1 MFIFWI
7 GIQISNIKTLPI
19 NYMWGIGINGIPTL
33 GGIFGI
39 FIALRWGGFKSAL
52 GKALMYISIG
62 LLSWAAGNWIWS
74 YYNFVEHNNIPY
86 PSLADALY
94 IIAFGLWAVGMWH
107 LAKAT
112 GARYGLKKHRQ
123 LYVFIL
129 PVIIFAISYYLLVT
143 VARNGQI
150 TSGGGALKVFFDFA
164 YPLVDVIIVTIA
176 LLIYSLS
183 LKYLGGKFKWPVLIV
198 VLGFVLNFFTDFYF
212 SYSTT
217 IGTYFNGSFSDL
229 LFVISLFVIC
239 FGISSFDIKTD

>member
-1 MFIFWI
+1 
-7 GIQISNIKTLPI
+7 
-19 NYMWGIGINGIPTL
+19 
-33 GGIFGI
+33 
-39 FIALRWGGFKSAL
+39 
-52 GKALMYISIG
+52 
-62 LLSWAAGNWIWS
+62 
-74 YYNFVEHNNIPY
+74 
-86 PSLADALY
+86 
-94 IIAFGLWAVGMWH
+94 
-107 LAKAT
+107 
-112 GARYGLKKHRQ
+112 
-123 LYVFIL
+123 
-129 PVIIFAISYYLLVT
+129 LVT

-183 LKYLGGKFKWPVLIV
+183 LKYLGGRFKWPVLIV